1 MANKK
6 IGKKQAEMLVFK
18 KIKQMLNNAC
28 LFTGINTG
36 YTYITWEVYPEVYYT
51 DIIKSERFE
60 TKLMMLCI
68 GIHDGLY
75 DSKFINSLVRYIH
88 TQASLSEVNKKVYS
102 RIGMANDS
110 IIYNLN
116 NANREYIMVNANNVM
131 VIRDDCLVD
140 MDCAFVS
147 NELMGPQVMP
157 VIKEGNNLY
166 DLLDPFLNLNDDA
179 KKLLVVCIVAWFIHD
194 IPKAVFLFQG
204 EQGSGKTFLTSLV
217 QRIVDPVNHDVLYM
231 PETKEDLG
239 VALSTH
245 YVMAVDNISSLPKGV
260 SDLLCQASTGGS
272 MLKRTKYSN
281 FNASVVTFKNCVL
294 LNGISIDNA
303 RLDLRDRIVGFELPT
318 LHNKYCSAKELE
330 EQFDKQLPFIMGEI
344 FRVLKEAMNIHE
356 TLKPMG
362 SARLIDFFNWGR
374 AIAIALFGSDAEFKR
389 IFLDNKGFV
398 FEELIEADSL
408 GHAFKIYLEGIVE
421 FPHKVNATDL
431 YLILKKIAQANHLNT
446 NSVNWVNS
454 PSELSNKLKRLL
466 EAFRGMGYEVDISST
481 NKSNG
486 IRYIKIGKIAP
497 VTVSS
502 SAADGET

>member
-1 MANKK
+1 MAKTISEKEQAENEVFETVKAIVEESSLF
-6 IGKKQAEMLVFK
+6 IGK
-18 KIKQMLNNAC
+18 
-28 LFTGINTG
+28 NTG
-36 YTYITWEVYPEVYYT
+36 QAYITWEESQDVYST
-51 DIIKSERFE
+51 DLINSKEFEDKLMVLCIE
-60 TKLMMLCI
+60 TKNR
-68 GIHDGLY
+68 LY
-75 DSKFINSLVRYIH
+75 DSKFIGKLVKYIH
-88 TQASLSEVNKKVYS
+88 AHAIAGGVKKEIYS
-102 RIGMANDS
+102 RIAMIEDK
-110 IIYNLN
+110 IIYNLSN
-116 NANREYIMVNANNVM
+116 ENKEYIMVSPSAIKQINDV
-131 VIRDDCLVD
+131 DLVG
-140 MDCAFVS
+140 MDCAFLN
-147 NELMGPQVMP
+147 NELMGPQVFP
-157 VIKEGNNLY
+157 LRKKGNNLC
-166 DLLDPFLNLNDDA
+166 DLLYPFLNLNDDA
-179 KKLLVVCIVAWFIHD
+179 KKLLVVCLVAWFIRD

-217 QRIVDPVNHDVLYM
+217 QRIVDPVKHDVLYM

-330 EQFDKQLPFIMGEI
+330 EQFDEKLPYIMGEI

-356 TLKPMG
+356 TLKPMA

-374 AIAIALFGSDAEFKR
+374 AIAIALFGSDEEFTR
-389 IFLDNKGFV
+389 IFLENKGFV
-398 FEELIEADSL
+398 FEELIEVDPL
-408 GHAFKIYLEGIVE
+408 GHAFKIYLESITQ
-421 FPHKVNATDL
+421 FPHKVNASEL
-431 YLILKKIAQANHLNT
+431 FVKLNKIAQGNHINT
-446 NSVNWVNS
+446 TSVNWVTS
-454 PSELSNKLKRLL
+454 PGELSNKLKRLL